1 MKISRRIWLAVF
13 ALVLLAHLILL
24 LVLEGLLGQIFTP
37 PQPPSPLSVQIVA
50 APPPLPSLLKP
61 KTKKPLPQPPP
72 LLVPAEMPATETLVA
87 ESLQAQQE
95 PVAAELFDQKT
106 VIEESF
112 DSSLEP
118 AQSPLETADL
128 PRSGGVALTAYW
140 GDFASGSPIGQSLI
154 ELTFP
159 EADRYEVRM
168 VTEAKGW
175 ARLFASAPMHAE
187 ARGRLGPNGFMPE
200 RYAHQGPK
208 RSEVTVFDYEKNE
221 IRYQSLKEPITL
233 VKGIQDR
240 LTFMLQLAW
249 MLQDNPD
256 RFSLGQT
263 VSLPL
268 AGRNKVEEVDFVVL
282 SDADLALPGGQVVPA
297 LHLSSNRSTNR
308 YSVQIDI
315 WMDRTDRLLPVRIR
329 FEEARGTVLDLLTVR
344 N

>member
-1 MKISRRIWLAVF
+1 MVF

-37 PQPPSPLSVQIVA
+37 PGPPAPLSVQIVS
-50 APPPLPSLLKP
+50 APPLLPSPSKP
-61 KTKKPLPQPPP
+61 RTKNPLPQPTP
-72 LLVPAEMPATETLVA
+72 LLAPAETPVAEVPVA
-87 ESLQAQQE
+87 ESLQAQRGPQD
-95 PVAAELFDQKT
+95 AELSDQAIA
-106 VIEESF
+106 IEESF
-112 DSSLEP
+112 ESSLEP
-118 AQSPLETADL
+118 AEAPLDGADIL
-128 PRSGGVALTAYW
+128 RSGGVALTAYW
-140 GDFASGSPIGQSLI
+140 GDFTSGSAIGQSLI
-154 ELTFP
+154 ELNFP
-159 EADRYEVRM
+159 EPDRYEVKM

-175 ARLFASAPMHAE
+175 ARLFASAPMRAE
-187 ARGRLGPNGFMPE
+187 ARGRLGPSGFMPD
-200 RYAHQGPK
+200 RYAHQGPR

-221 IRYQSLKEPITL
+221 VRYESLKDPLPL

-263 VSLPL
+263 VSLHL

-297 LHLSSNRSTNR
+297 LHLSSNRSTDR

-315 WMDRTDRLLPVRIR
+315 WMDRTDRLLPVRVR
-329 FEEARGTVLDLLTVR
+329 FEEARGTVLDLLTAR